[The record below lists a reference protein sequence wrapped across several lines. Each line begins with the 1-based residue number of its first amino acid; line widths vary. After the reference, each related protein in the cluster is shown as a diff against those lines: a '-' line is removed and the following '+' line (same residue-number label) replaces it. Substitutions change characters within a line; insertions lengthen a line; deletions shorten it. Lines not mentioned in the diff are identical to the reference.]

1 MEAWQTIPPKRE
13 LQNLCSVVLLLPIPI
28 QYSYIA
34 YISVSALILTY
45 IGIFQL
51 TLPGSLKE
59 EPHNE
64 NL

>member
-1 MEAWQTIPPKRE
+1 MEATV
-13 LQNLCSVVLLLPIPI
+13 QNLCSVVLLLPFPI

-34 YISVSALILTY
+34 YMFVSALILTY

-51 TLPGSLKE
+51 TFSGSLKE